1 MNKKRPNATVTAEFV
16 QSIALKLR
24 DTTISPTL
32 AQALAQNLER
42 LNNAAIAAA
51 RDTDFN
57 DEPARFPSV
66 LAQLQA
72 PSGRR

>member
-1 MNKKRPNATVTAEFV
+1 VTAEFV